1 VNTAGTLSPPG
12 TFAQRCRSNPMTSPI
27 KRLYLSVLKPHPQNV
42 AIFGDPRLAPN
53 YGEIKQSIAS
63 SGLQERLVVD
73 QDNQVVVGC
82 LRLACLVD
90 LYGGNPKFSIEVE
103 VRQFG
108 TEDELLSRMVES
120 NIHRRVWTPQQ
131 QAAAYRAI
139 KQALPE
145 QGGTLQ
151 RRGRPKKA
159 SASGHFSR
167 PALRTDAEAAKRL
180 KIGRHKARAL
190 EEVFYRPGVAQELKD
205 AVNAGKVS
213 ATGALRLI
221 RGDRAS
227 SPSTAATARRNKVA
241 SPTPV
246 KKMKVDAA
254 GITREVVRAAKLL
267 STMPENGAVEAG
279 RVLRQVMVVI
289 SESISD
295 AVEQAGYPEIA
306 PRLVRTTGGWLLPDL
321 APPAAARKRSS
332 V

>member
-1 VNTAGTLSPPG
+1 
-12 TFAQRCRSNPMTSPI
+12 MTSPI
-27 KRLYLSVLKPHPQNV
+27 KCLFLSVLKPHPQNV

-53 YGEIKQSIAS
+53 YIEIKQSIAS

-82 LRLACLVD
+82 LRFACLVD
-90 LYGGNPKFSIEVE
+90 LYAGNPKFSIEVE

-108 TEDELLSRMVES
+108 TLEDVLTRMVES

-131 QAAAYRAI
+131 LAAAYRAI
-139 KQALPE
+139 KQAMPE

-151 RRGRPKKA
+151 PRGRPKKA

-180 KIGRHKARAL
+180 KIGKHKARAL
-190 EEVFYRPGVAQELKD
+190 EEVFYRPGVTQELKD

-227 SPSTAATARRNKVA
+227 SPSTAATATARRNKVA
-241 SPTPV
+241 SPTAA
-246 KKMKVDAA
+246 KKMKVDDAA
-254 GITREVVRAAKLL
+254 ITREVARAAKLL

-279 RVLRQVMVVI
+279 RVLRQVMVAI
-289 SESISD
+289 SESISE
-295 AVEQAGYPEIA
+295 AVAQAGYPELA
-306 PRLVRTTGGWLLPDL
+306 PRLVRTTGGWLLPDV
-321 APPAAARKRSS
+321 APTAAEVKRSS